1 MAGSPDRYFTIEYK
15 IGKKEMSVQ
24 RTAQSLVLI
33 LNVGGTE
40 ETLVDP
46 LQFLRQSDLPNE
58 HKQHSDPVPVRAKR
72 GTTQRFADFVT
83 S

>member
-1 MAGSPDRYFTIEYK
+1 
-15 IGKKEMSVQ
+15 MSVQ
-24 RTAQSLVLI
+24 RTAQSLILI

-40 ETLVDP
+40 ENLVDP
-46 LQFLRQSDLPNE
+46 LQFLKQSDLHTE
-58 HKQHSDPVPVRAKR
+58 QEQHSDPVPVRANR